1 AGIACRDR
9 SARVASRC
17 ALALGGWERDRCPDQ
32 AHQLLRSVNLALAQ
46 VPAGIGRQR
55 YCHIGQPNTAKLIA
69 VRIDR
74 RDEMWISLALPW
86 RQRCGDPVCCLPAE
100 IEPRDPRR
108 MRWKPHSRNRGG
120 DGLYRLRCD
129 GAAVDQAW
137 ISAL

>member
-1 AGIACRDR
+1 M
-9 SARVASRC
+9 
-17 ALALGGWERDRCPDQ
+17 
-32 AHQLLRSVNLALAQ
+32 AQ

-86 RQRCGDPVCCLPAE
+86 RQRCGDPVRRLPAE

-108 MRWKPHSRNRGG
+108 MRWKPHSRNRGE
-120 DGLYRLRCD
+120 DGLHRLRCD
-129 GAAVDQAW
+129 GAAVGQEW
-137 ISAL
+137 IAARRRRLALADPSYPSAPAERAAAGCNRPNSV